1 MPLKCPDEQA
11 YAAIPHRRTVF
22 RFERS
27 AIDGP
32 ERAYLRLVFE
42 IIDLAVVARVSAYQS
57 FYYDGKDRDELLEG
71 MSVLAN
77 FVESRIT
84 PPDGLESYL
93 RSTSTQ
99 PSRWPSWRKRRVV
112 EEYMVRGGFL
122 LLVEDNYPYFE
133 WQYRAKTEGT
143 LFDFF
148 ARELPQ
154 RNPEFSTGRAGP
166 GHPLFTQH
174 YRIEIPPL
182 IQQEMD
188 ENSDYRGETLFL
200 HEGRLAGYTL
210 SLFAFHDG
218 DEHVPLRPPYRP
230 YDLILSGHELLVNI
244 YLYTSQ
250 H

>member
-1 MPLKCPDEQA
+1 VRRPRTETLGLLAPLLGVASLFVASQFRHATLPWLILSPTHDARSPEMARFDEQMDEHLVTRLNET
-11 YAAIPHRRTVF
+11 PEFRGRLQVSHR
-22 RFERS
+22 
-27 AIDGP
+27 G
-32 ERAYLRLVFE
+32 
-42 IIDLAVVARVSAYQS
+42 VAS
-57 FYYDGKDRDELLEG
+57 
-71 MSVLAN
+71 
-77 FVESRIT
+77 I
-84 PPDGLESYL
+84 LESGAPFASL
-93 RSTSTQ
+93 HFDPTKSMALSEEE
-99 PSRWPSWRKRRVV
+99 KRAV
-112 EEYMVRGGFL
+112 EEYMIRGGFL

-188 ENSDYRGETLFL
+188 ENSHYRGETLFL

-244 YLYTSQ
+244 YLYTSR